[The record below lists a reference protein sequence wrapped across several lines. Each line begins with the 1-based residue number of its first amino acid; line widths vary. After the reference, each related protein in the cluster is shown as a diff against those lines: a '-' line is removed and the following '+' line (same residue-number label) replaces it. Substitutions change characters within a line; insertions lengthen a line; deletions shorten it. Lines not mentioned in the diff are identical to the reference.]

1 MEERNYANQSDEISL
16 SEIFAIL
23 LKRKKTVIGIF
34 FIVVAFA
41 LVYLL
46 FFYEREYTVSAT
58 IKVSSGSSGVSIPSS
73 LGSAAALLGVSATK
87 PGVGDEI
94 AILQS
99 RRLLKETISEL
110 GLVEEFKKK
119 AKKDADKITVESVA
133 DTLQKNLKVESLK
146 DSSLI
151 KVSFTYESTE
161 TAFKFVSVLI
171 SKYIETSKTLFQ
183 DQNSAQKSY
192 IEKVLPQV
200 EKELSE
206 IEKRLIEF
214 QEKNKNFVPTE
225 LSQTVLEKYSDAKT
239 KVESLK
245 AEIQGLEQALSSIKS
260 KLNELYPK
268 VSLPENITSPELEAL
283 RLELISSQVK
293 LETLLANQT
302 ENSKEVQSQKS
313 LVNQLQRRFQ
323 TELNK
328 ITENRITTGVP
339 VYDETYARYV
349 STLIEIESKK
359 TVLAYSE
366 KILSEYEKQV
376 SVLPKLQQEFI
387 RLKTEYTLKQ
397 ASYGTLK
404 QKLEEVNLN
413 LAGFSTFTPVVI
425 DEPEIPRNPTGLG
438 KKIVLVLA
446 GVAGL
451 FLGIVGGLF
460 RDLTDKYIRDKLDF
474 RMYYGI
480 DVVDFNKDSNYP
492 GSIVLA
498 NSEKLKNGQAN
509 FVFVGFNER
518 DELLKEISKRIINE
532 IKELGID
539 NEKFNVTVISNVLSN
554 LSKLSLCERF
564 SLIVLVNSGETK
576 KEDFQKLLLSV
587 SKLNLDNIFVIIA

>member
-94 AILQS
+94 AFLQS